1 MFIIFSLNS
10 PFGVNRKLAA
20 VAIAVSLAAL
30 LYPLQSESQTENVLE
45 RDVLS
50 EDEVESDGADS
61 GQEGAAQ
68 YKFDEGFYDLLHG
81 GGGTDLRQARGQEA
95 GDLRKAPREY
105 HDVVIIVSRGGSD
118 GIESDEAASRN
129 KATVV
134 RVLKAMGARDIV
146 PAQSLSFVTAS
157 VPIHRIG
164 ELSLLDEVLQLGDG
178 EALATLPIDTART
191 TVRATSELLSGVH
204 AGGLNGSGVVVAVV
218 DTGISSP
225 YLNDRVTKRSWCEDC
240 EFRNGLI
247 YGNTTVGVSNLN
259 QTSAS
264 HGTRVAQV
272 IAASGLSANN
282 GIAPGVSLLDALAGG
297 DGATDYSIAISRLV
311 HAVDWAVNNGADVAN
326 ISLGYSFCQ
335 FRVTSLY
342 LIVTEAVNRGMVVL
356 SSASNDGAFGTIN
369 YPACV
374 ENGVAVGGID
384 DRSTPNIR
392 LYPGTSRGPSTQTEP
407 RLLPHI
413 VAPAVDIQGLRYSTD
428 SQASQTGRGTSFS
441 TPVASAGAA
450 LLLQAKSDME
460 PMETRSA
467 MLLGARWTGPVPC
480 TSTQYEKEDP
490 DDDCS
495 HARQPGR
502 LDPDRNSLS
511 ILNNVGFGILDVAQ
525 SAGYVA
531 NFSSHFVSESLD
543 ANTEARR
550 HAINVTGSPDMVKI
564 ILTWPDKPEMTSPG
578 FFLLFRH
585 DLDFIVA
592 CPGMDGE
599 VRAISAFQ
607 TNEFAVFKPAADG
620 VCTVTV
626 SSARDLAGGRDVEY
640 TLSSTQPLVTPP
652 DSADPVFPT
661 VDSAVS
667 DGRYRLGD
675 SVIVETGFFH
685 PVEVGTG
692 GGIPYILLDLASRV
706 GYANYTAGS
715 GNRTLTFEYVVE
727 EGDSSANLGYTNRS
741 ALVVPDGSSITNAL
755 TGHGVAPVLPKPGDP
770 GSLSAKSR
778 IIVDGT
784 PDTGAPSILS
794 ARTAGVRQIEVS
806 FSEFVRAG
814 TGGGSDWTLQGSDAA
829 GISVTGKSVHADKPT
844 TVLLETSAD
853 LPNAVSDLTITYAA
867 PASGGITDTSANPLP
882 DSGPLTVSDGIPP
895 RIAAAAAFRNMITLE
910 FSESVTVPRINTG
923 EWAVIGTDSP
933 PPVVQNDT
941 AAANV
946 REIKIGLLWGIFET
960 DPALTLLYATDGG
973 GIVDASSNALQNSVV
988 LAADGIPPQVVDIIT
1003 RSTRTI
1009 GIELSEYV
1017 KADSLAPSDFK
1028 VAGTNRVTAA
1038 DLSGRFIT
1046 LELEKDIS
1054 AGESIKVEYDAAK
1067 IDDPASNPLDAF
1079 DLNVKNTLIGLTSVT
1094 SANVSGTFEN
1104 GDRIVL
1110 EAVFPNPVS
1119 VSTPGIADGKRGFE
1133 RLYGARHITETEIG
1147 GRHYALAASLTGVQ
1161 IIDVTDPATAVAASF
1176 LEDLRGGLYYMQGPV
1191 HVETAEIDGRNYA
1204 LVTSRA
1210 DDSVSIVDITD
1221 PYRPT
1226 AVTTVR
1232 DGKDGFDMLEEPRS
1246 AAVAEIGG
1254 RHYAFVAA
1262 YGDSA
1267 VQIIDITEPANPEAV
1282 RSLVNGTDG
1291 FTMLAYPYSIAVS
1304 EINNRHYLFVASHA
1318 GAGIQIINVDA
1329 PSSPFAVA
1337 TAVEGDGEFTK
1348 ISRPHHISMAEISG
1362 RHYAIVSSLY
1372 YGSVQMIDVTTP
1384 ADPDPTAFLLNGTGP
1399 DYVFST
1405 TFESGGSH
1413 YAIVTS
1419 NDNSALQILDIDDTA
1434 NPAVTATV
1442 LDDSGGFDELGGAG
1456 PISIVSIGGRIYA
1469 MVASFVDDA
1478 VQVIDVSDARNPSPV
1493 YPQVYLQLETG
1504 LTDRHASYTGGSGTR
1519 TLLFEYTV
1527 QGGDVSR
1534 LLSYAGTD
1542 ALVVQKGAHI
1552 GERPAAR
1559 TVVPALAEPG
1569 EPGSLSANRNMTIGN
1584 PPPNAAPE
1592 LVSIG
1597 TKTIEEGKLFTF
1609 EASASD
1615 ADGDP
1620 LRFALTLAP
1629 EGASITRNGNFTWTP
1644 TEQQDGVHNATVT
1657 VTDRFGA
1664 TDSETFEITV
1674 LEVNAFPALSMI
1686 GDKRVGDLETI
1697 TFTVDELKIF
1707 TFTATAT
1714 DSDDGDAQEFG
1725 LADFPSGASIT
1736 AGGLFTWTPG
1746 EHQDGIHNVTVTV
1759 TDGAGASDSETITV
1773 TVREVNAAPRLE
1785 AIEPMSINEYERISL
1800 HVMVDDPDNGDSH
1813 EFALTRP
1820 PDGAAIGV
1828 NTGIFEWTP
1837 GELQDGNHTVTV
1849 SVRDSAGAGDSTT
1862 FRVEVREINE
1872 APVLDEIGDR
1882 HVKEG
1887 RTLSFTATATDADNN
1902 DRLTFEMT
1910 HAFNGSSFVP
1920 AGSSFAPAG
1929 GFTWTPTEL
1938 QDGSYQVT
1946 VTVMDRAGESDFE
1959 TFTVEVEEVNV
1970 GPELDRIGSRAIEE
1984 QKTLS
1989 FDASVTDPDNGD
2001 SHRFSLTLAPPGASI
2016 TDDGT
2021 FSWTPTEQQDGV
2033 RGVNVTVTDRFG
2045 ASDFEV
2051 FTVTVR
2057 EVNVAPKLDRIADQ
2071 SVGEQET
2078 LTFDVAVTD
2087 PDNNDVH
2094 TFSLPEPLRGT
2105 AIAQNGTFSWT
2116 PTEQQDG
2123 VHDITVAVRDKAG
2136 ESDSEMFTVEVE
2148 EVNVGPE
2155 LDPICGPPVEQGRT
2169 CGLSVRELEELEFTA
2184 TVTDPDNG
2192 DGHTFS
2198 LEGEPTGA
2206 AINRTSGLFTWT
2218 PTELQ
2223 DGEHTMTV
2231 TVRDDGGLS
2240 DSEAITVTV
2249 IEVDHVGP
2257 VPRVGTAEA
2266 GPTNSQRIVFWADF
2280 EEQVRPGSFG
2290 AGDIE
2295 TSSGRATGPSSADGQ
2310 NFTFA
2315 VTGAGEGSL
2324 TVSVPANGVQDIEGN
2339 WNEESNQVE
2348 ILVDKTAPRPVLST
2362 TAGSP
2367 TDAGRI
2373 TFTATFDEPVDGDSI
2388 GAGDITASSGRVESL
2403 RLVGTDSFT
2412 FDIVGPATGT
2422 LRVGIPAGSVEDPAG
2437 NGNAASDTYEIVIDR
2452 NEPAPSVTALTASPT
2467 NAQVV
2472 EFRVDFDKDI
2482 NPSSFTAGSVQQSSG
2497 TVSTPTEINSRR
2509 FTFSVSGPAEGD
2521 LTVSIP
2527 ARRVQDTSGNYNI
2540 GSNTA
2545 AVVVDRTGP
2554 RPDIS
2559 PVTASPT
2566 NARTVTFAVDFG
2578 EAIRAG
2584 SFGAG
2589 DVEVSDGRA
2598 ASVRAAGENRF
2609 TFDVT
2614 GAGSGTLEVSI
2625 PAGRL
2630 QDVPGNGNADSD
2642 TARIV
2647 IDRDRPVPTIT
2658 AQTQSPSNEREIEFR
2673 VDFDKEIDAVTFA
2686 AADISA
2692 SSGEPSEPV
2701 SQGSQSFEFT
2711 VRNPAEGGLTVSIP
2725 AGRLQGTLGNDNA
2738 ASNAASVT
2746 IDRTAPEPRITAAT
2760 ASPTNSQE
2768 IQFSVD
2774 FGEQI
2779 GTGTFGARGIAVSG
2793 GNVASGPNSTDDR
2806 SFEFTVSPSSDGIVA
2821 ASVRDGAAQDLAGNP
2836 NTESNTASVL
2846 YDGKQ
2851 PRITA
2856 AYLVSP
2862 GRVAVLYGEL
2872 VDAGAV
2878 NGGGFSIQG
2887 RTVSSNTDPTL
2898 RSGVVTLRVTGAAG
2912 GDLLSYDSAEGSIAD
2927 AAGNSAAGGSETI
2940 AEVAD
2945 GTVTLPAGNPQ
2956 RYELPPQISTVK
2968 VDRNG
2973 LPPEVVAPGRLSLD
2987 FSLAPTFSSD
2997 DPARTTVTLTDS
3009 ASNLTSPA
3017 GGVAVTVSLPA
3028 GVSAESG
3035 SSWDGTFELPEPSGA
3050 RPPASGQLTV
3060 HTKRVA
3066 FSLGTDTQILLDR
3079 AVRIL
3084 VPGEGGQRVFVSE
3097 GGGASRSVSEC
3108 GFADTQE
3115 AADAGLMAG
3124 EDCHTDVGRDLAIWT
3139 RHLSHWGTYHSG
3151 PRVAEPP
3158 PEPEPEQEATAEDA
3172 PTAAGGSGGGGGGG
3186 GAPEEIITDVRIY
3199 SVSWDCAAG
3208 AVVATVGPDTN
3219 QLTVRMRTSSVG
3231 ERPVTEAA
3239 SALLGSR
3246 TYTAAISGADQF
3258 AVVEANLAYEG
3269 DRTITKIVNLREC
3282 AGQVSIDRYEPPQQV
3297 APRPEP
3303 EPRELCS
3310 DGREPALR
3318 DGSRLLCLFPGTFE
3332 TLSERGWQLTRL

>member
-511 ILNNVGFGILDVAQ
+511 ILNNVGFGILDVTQ

-685 PVEVGTG
+685 PVEVGIG

-829 GISVTGKSVHADKPT
+829 GISVTGEGVHADKPT

-946 REIKIGLLWGIFET
+946 REIKIGLLWDIFET

-1318 GAGIQIINVDA
+1318 DAGIQIINVDA

-1348 ISRPHHISMAEISG
+1348 LSRPHHISMAEISG

-1384 ADPDPTAFLLNGTGP
+1384 ADPNPTAFLLNGTGP

-1405 TFESGGSH
+1405 TFESGGSR

-1746 EHQDGIHNVTVTV
+1746 ELQDGIHNVTVTV

-1785 AIEPMSINEYERISL
+1785 AIELRS
-1800 HVMVDDPDNGDSH
+1800 VDEHQPLSFIVTVNDPDNGDSR
-1813 EFALTRP
+1813 EFALTRS

-1828 NTGIFEWTP
+1828 NTGLFEWTP

-1849 SVRDSAGAGDSTT
+1849 SVRDSAGARDSTT
-1862 FRVEVREINE
+1862 FRVEVREVNVVPDLLAI
-1872 APVLDEIGDR
+1872 VLPSIEELKR
-1882 HVKEG
+1882 F
-1887 RTLSFTATATDADNN
+1887 TFTATATDPD
-1902 DRLTFEMT
+1902 DGERLTFSNATVLPEGAT
-1910 HAFNGSSFVP
+1910 LTTTGR
-1920 AGSSFAPAG
+1920 
-1929 GFTWTPTEL
+1929 FTWTPEEL
-1938 QDGSYQVT
+1938 QDGDHTMTIT
-1946 VTVMDRAGESDFE
+1946 VTDRAGASDSE
-1959 TFTVEVEEVNV
+1959 TFTLTVEEVNTA
-1970 GPELDRIGSRAIEE
+1970 PMLDRIGSRTAKELE
-1984 QKTLS
+1984 PFT
-1989 FDASVTDPDNGD
+1989 FRANVTDPDNGD
-2001 SHRFSLTLAPPGASI
+2001 FHRFSLVRSPPGASLGMN
-2016 TDDGT
+2016 TGL
-2021 FSWTPTEQQDGV
+2021 FEWTPAESQDGMHTIEV
-2033 RGVNVTVTDRFG
+2033 SVADRHGTTD
-2045 ASDFEV
+2045 SETI
-2051 FTVTVR
+2051 TVTVL
-2057 EVNVAPKLDRIADQ
+2057 EVNAAPSIVPIGAK
-2071 SVGEQET
+2071 SVDEKRT
-2078 LTFDVAVTD
+2078 LTFDVKVDD

-2094 TFSLPEPLRGT
+2094 TFSLSGAQLGM
-2105 AIAQNGTFSWT
+2105 AIARNGTFSWT
-2116 PTEQQDG
+2116 PTELQDG
-2123 VHDITVAVRDKAG
+2123 IHHVTVTVRDKAR
-2136 ESDSEMFTVEVE
+2136 ESAFEDVTITVREHNE
-2148 EVNVGPE
+2148 PPE
-2155 LDPICGPPVEQGRT
+2155 LIPIGDKM
-2169 CGLSVRELEELEFTA
+2169 VRELEELTFA
-2184 TVTDPDNG
+2184 AAARDPDNG

-2198 LEGEPTGA
+2198 IVPLPNGA
-2206 AINRTSGLFTWT
+2206 DFNGTSGLFSWT
-2218 PTELQ
+2218 PAEHQ
-2223 DGEHTMTV
+2223 DGDHTLTV
-2231 TVRDDGGLS
+2231 TVRDRAGLS
-2240 DSEAITVTV
+2240 DSETVTV
-2249 IEVDHVGP
+2249 TVMEVDHVRP
-2257 VPRVGTAEA
+2257 APTVGTGEDS
-2266 GPTNSQRIVFWADF
+2266 PTNSQRITFWADF
-2280 EEQVRPGSFG
+2280 EEQIRPGSFG

-2295 TSSGRATGPSSADGQ
+2295 ISSGRATGPSSADGQ

-2315 VTGAGEGSL
+2315 VTGAAEGTL
-2324 TVSVPANGVQDIEGN
+2324 TVSIPENGVQDIEGN
-2339 WNEESNQVE
+2339 WNEASGEAE
-2348 ILVDKTAPRPVLST
+2348 ILVDRTAPGPVLDT
-2362 TAGSP
+2362 TSSSP
-2367 TDAGRI
+2367 TGAERI
-2373 TFTATFDEPVDGDSI
+2373 AFTATFDEPVDGDSI
-2388 GAGDITASSGRVESL
+2388 DAGDITASSGRVESL

-2452 NEPAPSVTALTASPT
+2452 NEPAPSVTALTASPI

-2472 EFRVDFDKDI
+2472 EFRVDFDKDVS
-2482 NPSSFTAGSVQQSSG
+2482 PSSFTAGSVQQSSG

-2509 FTFSVSGPAEGD
+2509 FTFSVSGPSEGE

-2527 ARRVQDTSGNYNI
+2527 AGRIQDTSGNSNI

-2545 AVVVDRTGP
+2545 TVLVDRTGP
-2554 RPDIS
+2554 LPRITA
-2559 PVTASPT
+2559 VTDSPT
-2566 NARTVTFAVDFG
+2566 GAQAVTFEVDFG
-2578 EAIRAG
+2578 EPIRAG
-2584 SFGAG
+2584 SFSPG
-2589 DVEVSDGRA
+2589 DVEASDGRA
-2598 ASVRAAGENRF
+2598 ANVRAAGEHRF

-2614 GAGSGTLEVSI
+2614 GAGTGTLEIRI
-2625 PAGRL
+2625 PAGRV
-2630 QDVPGNGNADSD
+2630 QDIPGNGN
-2642 TARIV
+2642 TASNMAPIE
-2647 IDRDRPVPTIT
+2647 IDRSRPAPTIT
-2658 AQTQSPSNEREIEFR
+2658 AQTPSPTNAQEVSFR
-2673 VDFDKEIDAVTFA
+2673 VDFDKAIDAETFTSV
-2686 AADISA
+2686 DVSA
-2692 SSGEPSEPV
+2692 SSGAV
-2701 SQGSQSFEFT
+2701 SALTARGSQSFEFS
-2711 VRNPAEGGLTVSIP
+2711 VDGPAEGELRVSIR
-2725 AGRLQGTLGNDNA
+2725 AGQLRDTLGNPNA
-2738 ASNAASVT
+2738 ASNVTAVT
-2746 IDRTAPEPRITAAT
+2746 IDRMAPAPRVSAEM
-2760 ASPTNSQE
+2760 ASPTSLRE
-2768 IQFSVD
+2768 IAFAVD
-2774 FGEQI
+2774 FGEEI
-2779 GTGTFGARGIAVSG
+2779 NPGTFGRGGIRVG
-2793 GNVASGPNSTDDR
+2793 GGTVASGPDGTDGR
-2806 SFEFTVSPSSDGIVA
+2806 NFGFTVNPSGDGPVTARIPA
-2821 ASVRDGAAQDLAGNP
+2821 GAAQDPAGNG
-2836 NTESNTASVL
+2836 NTASGTASVL
-2846 YDGKQ
+2846 YDGTAPQ
-2851 PRITA
+2851 VTA

-2862 GRVAVLYGEL
+2862 GRVAVLFSEL

-2878 NGGGFSIQG
+2878 NGSGFSVQN
-2887 RTVSSNTDPTL
+2887 RDVSSNADPAL
-2898 RSGVVTLRVTGAAG
+2898 RSGIVTLGVPGAAA
-2912 GDLLSYDSAEGSIAD
+2912 GDLLSYDG
-2927 AAGNSAAGGSETI
+2927 AAGSVSDEAGNAAAGGSET
-2940 AEVAD
+2940 VAD
-2945 GTVTLPAGNPQ
+2945 AAGGTVPLPAGDLQ
-2956 RYELPPQISTVK
+2956 RFELPRQISTVE
-2968 VDRNG
+2968 VGRST
-2973 LPPEVVAPGRLSLD
+2973 LPPEMVASGRLTLN
-2987 FSLAPTFSSD
+2987 FSSAPTLRA

-3017 GGVAVTVSLPA
+3017 GRVAVTLSLPA
-3028 GVSAESG
+3028 GVAAESG
-3035 SSWDGTFELPEPSGA
+3035 SSWDGTFGLPEPSGA

-3066 FSLGTDTQILLDR
+3066 FSLGADSQILLDR

-3097 GGGASRSVSEC
+3097 GGGSPRAVTEC

-3115 AADAGLMAG
+3115 AADAGLDAG

-3151 PRVAEPP
+3151 PRVTEPP
-3158 PEPEPEQEATAEDA
+3158 PEPEPEQVATAEDA

-3246 TYTAAISGADQF
+3246 TYTATISGADQF

-3269 DRTITKIVNLREC
+3269 DQTITKIVNLREC
-3282 AGQVSIDRYEPPQQV
+3282 AGQVTLDRYEPPQQV

>member
-1 MFIIFSLNS
+1 MFIIFSLNP

-81 GGGTDLRQARGQEA
+81 EGGTDSRQARGQEA
-95 GDLRKAPREY
+95 GDLRKAPWEY

-240 EFRNGLI
+240 EFRDGLI
-247 YGNTTVGVSNLN
+247 YGNTTVGVSGLN

-428 SQASQTGRGTSFS
+428 SQASQTGSGTSFS

-480 TSTQYEKEDP
+480 TSTQYEKENP

-829 GISVTGKSVHADKPT
+829 GISVTGEGVHADKPT

-946 REIKIGLLWGIFET
+946 REIKIGLLWDIFET

-1161 IIDVTDPATAVAASF
+1161 IIDVTDPATAVVASF
-1176 LEDLRGGLYYMQGPV
+1176 LEDLRGGLYYMQRPV

-1204 LVTSRA
+1204 LVASRA

-1232 DGKDGFDMLEEPRS
+1232 DGKDGFDMLEGPRS

-1262 YGDSA
+1262 HGDSA

-1318 GAGIQIINVDA
+1318 GAGIQIIDVDA

-1348 ISRPHHISMAEISG
+1348 LSRPHHISMAEISG
-1362 RHYAIVSSLY
+1362 RHYAIVSSLH

-1419 NDNSALQILDIDDTA
+1419 DDNSALQILDIDDTA

-1456 PISIVSIGGRIYA
+1456 PISIVSIGGRTYA

-1504 LTDRHASYTGGSGTR
+1504 LTDRRASYTGGSGTR

-1542 ALVVQKGAHI
+1542 ALVVQKGAYI
-1552 GERPAAR
+1552 GEWPAVR

-1584 PPPNAAPE
+1584 PPPNSAPE
-1592 LVSIG
+1592 LHSIG
-1597 TKTIEEGKLFTF
+1597 TRTIEEGKLFTF

-1697 TFTVDELKIF
+1697 TFTVDELKAL

-1725 LADFPSGASIT
+1725 LADFPPGASIT

-1746 EHQDGIHNVTVTV
+1746 ELQDGIHNVTVTV

-1773 TVREVNAAPRLE
+1773 TVREVNVAPRLE
-1785 AIEPMSINEYERISL
+1785 AIEPMPINEHERISL

-1849 SVRDSAGAGDSTT
+1849 SVRDSAGARDSTT
-1862 FRVEVREINE
+1862 FRVEVREVNAVPDLLRPDPQPIE
-1872 APVLDEIGDR
+1872 ELKR
-1882 HVKEG
+1882 F
-1887 RTLSFTATATDADNN
+1887 TFTATAKDPD
-1902 DRLTFEMT
+1902 DGERLTFSNATVLPEGAT
-1910 HAFNGSSFVP
+1910 LTTTGR
-1920 AGSSFAPAG
+1920 
-1929 GFTWTPTEL
+1929 FTWTPGEL
-1938 QDGSYQVT
+1938 QDGDHTMTIT
-1946 VTVMDRAGESDFE
+1946 VTDRAGASDSE
-1959 TFTVEVEEVNV
+1959 TFTLTVEEVNTA
-1970 GPELDRIGSRAIEE
+1970 PMLDRIGSRTAKELE
-1984 QKTLS
+1984 PFT
-1989 FDASVTDPDNGD
+1989 FRANVTDPDNGD
-2001 SHRFSLTLAPPGASI
+2001 FHRFSLVRSPPGASLGMN
-2016 TDDGT
+2016 TGL
-2021 FSWTPTEQQDGV
+2021 FEWTPAESQDGMHTIEV
-2033 RGVNVTVTDRFG
+2033 SVADRHGTTD
-2045 ASDFEV
+2045 SETI
-2051 FTVTVR
+2051 TVTVL
-2057 EVNVAPKLDRIADQ
+2057 EVNAAPSIVPIGAK
-2071 SVGEQET
+2071 SVDEKRT
-2078 LTFDVAVTD
+2078 LTFDVKVVD

-2094 TFSLPEPLRGT
+2094 TFSLSGAQPGM
-2105 AIAQNGTFSWT
+2105 AIARNGTFSWT
-2116 PTEQQDG
+2116 PTELQDG
-2123 VHDITVAVRDKAG
+2123 IHHVTVTVRDKAR
-2136 ESDSEMFTVEVE
+2136 ESAFENVTITVREHNE
-2148 EVNVGPE
+2148 PPE
-2155 LDPICGPPVEQGRT
+2155 LIPIGDKT
-2169 CGLSVRELEELEFTA
+2169 VRELEELTFA
-2184 TVTDPDNG
+2184 AAARDPDNG

-2198 LEGEPTGA
+2198 IVPLPDGA
-2206 AINRTSGLFTWT
+2206 DFNGTSGLFSWT
-2218 PTELQ
+2218 PAEHQ
-2223 DGEHTMTV
+2223 DGDHTLAV
-2231 TVRDDGGLS
+2231 TVRDRAGLS
-2240 DSEAITVTV
+2240 DSETVTV
-2249 IEVDHVGP
+2249 MVMEVDHVRP
-2257 VPRVGTAEA
+2257 APTVGTGEDS
-2266 GPTNSQRIVFWADF
+2266 PTNLQRITFWADF
-2280 EEQVRPGSFG
+2280 GEPVRAGSFG
-2290 AGDIE
+2290 AGDVSV
-2295 TSSGRATGPSSADGQ
+2295 SSGRASAPSSADGQ

-2315 VTGAGEGSL
+2315 VTGAAEGTL
-2324 TVSVPANGVQDIEGN
+2324 TASIPENGVQDIEGN
-2339 WNEESNQVE
+2339 WNEASGEAE
-2348 ILVDKTAPRPVLST
+2348 ILVDTTAPVPVLDT
-2362 TAGSP
+2362 TSSSP
-2367 TDAGRI
+2367 TGAERI
-2373 TFTATFDEPVDGDSI
+2373 AFTATFDEEIDGDTVET
-2388 GAGDITASSGRVESL
+2388 GDITASSGGVENL
-2403 RLVGTDSFT
+2403 RPLGADSFT
-2412 FDIVGPATGT
+2412 FEIAGPSLGT
-2422 LRVGIPAGSVEDPAG
+2422 LRVSVPAGGVQDLAG
-2437 NGNAASDTYEIVIDR
+2437 NGNAASNTYEIVIDR
-2452 NEPAPSVTALTASPT
+2452 DEPTPSVTALTGSPT
-2467 NAQVV
+2467 AAPEV
-2472 EFRVDFDKDI
+2472 EFWVDFDKDI
-2482 NPSSFTAGSVQQSSG
+2482 DASSFAAVDVETSSG
-2497 TVSTPTEINSRR
+2497 TVSTPAEVNSRR
-2509 FTFSVSGPAEGD
+2509 FTFSVSGPSEGE

-2527 ARRVQDTSGNYNI
+2527 AGRIQDTSNNDNI
-2540 GSNTA
+2540 VSNT
-2545 AVVVDRTGP
+2545 VTILVDRTGP
-2554 RPDIS
+2554 LPRITA
-2559 PVTASPT
+2559 VTDSPT
-2566 NARTVTFAVDFG
+2566 GAQVVTFEVDFG
-2578 EAIRAG
+2578 EPIRAS
-2584 SFGAG
+2584 SFSPG
-2589 DVEVSDGRA
+2589 DVEASDGRA
-2598 ASVRAAGENRF
+2598 ANVRAAGEHRF

-2614 GAGSGTLEVSI
+2614 GAGTGTLEVRI
-2625 PAGRL
+2625 PASRV
-2630 QDVPGNGNADSD
+2630 QDIPGNGN
-2642 TARIV
+2642 TASNTATIE
-2647 IDRDRPVPTIT
+2647 IDRSRPAPTIT
-2658 AQTQSPSNEREIEFR
+2658 AQTPSPTNAQEVSFR
-2673 VDFDKEIDAVTFA
+2673 VDFDKAIDAETFTSV
-2686 AADISA
+2686 DVSA
-2692 SSGEPSEPV
+2692 SSGTV
-2701 SQGSQSFEFT
+2701 SALTARGFQSFEFS
-2711 VRNPAEGGLTVSIP
+2711 VDGPAEGELRVSIR
-2725 AGRLQGTLGNDNA
+2725 AGQLRDTLENPNA
-2738 ASNAASVT
+2738 ASSVTAVT
-2746 IDRTAPEPRITAAT
+2746 IDRTAPAPKVTAAT
-2760 ASPTNSQE
+2760 ESPTSLQD
-2768 IQFSVD
+2768 IAFAVD
-2774 FGEQI
+2774 FGEEI
-2779 GTGTFGARGIAVSG
+2779 NPGTFGRGGIRVG
-2793 GNVASGPNSTDDR
+2793 GGTVASGPDGTDGR
-2806 SFEFTVSPSSDGIVA
+2806 NFEFTVNPSGDGPVTARIPA
-2821 ASVRDGAAQDLAGNP
+2821 GAAQDPAGNG
-2836 NTESNTASVL
+2836 NAASGTASVL
-2846 YDGKQ
+2846 YDGTAPQ
-2851 PRITA
+2851 VTA

-2862 GRVAVLYGEL
+2862 GRVAVLFSEL

-2878 NGGGFSIQG
+2878 NGSGFSVQN
-2887 RTVSSNTDPTL
+2887 RDVSSNADPAL
-2898 RSGVVTLRVTGAAG
+2898 RSGIVTLGVPGAAA
-2912 GDLLSYDSAEGSIAD
+2912 GDLLSYDG
-2927 AAGNSAAGGSETI
+2927 AAGSVSDEAGNAAAGGSET
-2940 AEVAD
+2940 VAD
-2945 GTVTLPAGNPQ
+2945 AAGGTVPLPAGDLQ
-2956 RYELPPQISTVK
+2956 RFELPRQISTVE
-2968 VDRNG
+2968 VDRST
-2973 LPPEVVAPGRLSLD
+2973 LPPEMVASGRLTLN
-2987 FSLAPTFSSD
+2987 FSSASTFLRT
-2997 DPARTTVTLTDS
+2997 DPARTEVTLTDS

-3017 GGVAVTVSLPA
+3017 GRVAVTLSLPA
-3028 GVSAESG
+3028 GVAAESG
-3035 SSWDGTFELPEPSGA
+3035 SSWDGSFGLPEPSGA
-3050 RPPASGQLTV
+3050 GPPASGQLTV

-3066 FSLGTDTQILLDR
+3066 FSLGADSQILLDR

-3097 GGGASRSVSEC
+3097 GGGSPREVTEC

-3115 AADAGLMAG
+3115 AADAGLDAG

-3158 PEPEPEQEATAEDA
+3158 PEPEPEQEVTAEDA
-3172 PTAAGGSGGGGGGG
+3172 PTAAGGSGGGGSGGGGGGG

-3269 DRTITKIVNLREC
+3269 DQTITKIVNLREC
-3282 AGQVSIDRYEPPQQV
+3282 AGQVSIDRYEPSQQV

-3303 EPRELCS
+3303 EPQELCS